1 MPSCECD
8 TFDWRQAHV
17 NGMKW
22 VSGVSVL
29 GAIKF
34 MLWMKHPTHT
44 HTHTHEDRLY
54 LSVAAVNPRLSC
66 RRIRQRHLTDNWKR
80 VNKLTSFVESL
91 RRRAFTLFSK
101 RATERSYKDYWAI
114 LPAALKYFRRRKVD
128 FLVCEKCKW
137 FILNNA
143 L

>member
-1 MPSCECD
+1 MWHFWLKASTCE
-8 TFDWRQAHV
+8 W
-17 NGMKW
+17 NE
-22 VSGVSVL
+22 VSEWSECFGRNQIYALNEAS
-29 GAIKF
+29 
-34 MLWMKHPTHT
+34 HT
-44 HTHTHEDRLY
+44 HTHIHEGRLY